1 MRKFFLAAVLLFCLF
16 PAGSNIS
23 VSSPSNDRDS
33 TFDAILGKISIAFR
47 RGSSKPLVDIC
58 SPNSR
63 IHLALAGTEIPEKYV
78 SPDQLY
84 FLLDRFFSNR
94 KPLKFKFLPAASHS
108 GLDPT
113 SRIATWTYQ
122 EGKQKPRTITLQ
134 FRFTSE
140 GKRKVLTE
148 IRVLP

>member
-1 MRKFFLAAVLLFCLF
+1 MAAILLFCLF
-16 PAGSNIS
+16 PAGSTVS
-23 VSSPSNDRDS
+23 VPSPFNDRDS
-33 TFDAILGKISIAFR
+33 SFDALLGKISIAFR
-47 RGSSKPLVDIC
+47 RGSSKPLVDSC

-63 IHLALAGTEIPEKYV
+63 IHLALTGTGIPEKYV

-94 KPLKFKFLPAASHS
+94 KPLKFQFLPAASHS
-108 GLDPT
+108 GRDPT

-122 EGKQKPRTITLQ
+122 VGKQKPRTITLQ

>member
-1 MRKFFLAAVLLFCLF
+1 MAAILLFFQF
-16 PAGSNIS
+16 PAGSTVS
-23 VSSPSNDRDS
+23 VSSPFNDRS
-33 TFDAILGKISIAFR
+33 SSFDPLLEKISIAFR
-47 RGSSKPLVDIC
+47 RGASKPLVDSC

-63 IHLALAGTEIPEKYV
+63 IHLALTGTGIPEKYV
-78 SPDQLY
+78 SPDQLF

-94 KPLKFKFLPAASHS
+94 KPLKFQFLPAASHS
-108 GLDPT
+108 GRNPS
-113 SRIATWTYQ
+113 SRIAKWTYQ
-122 EGKQKPRTITLQ
+122 MGKQKPRTITLQ